1 MEKEKYFAPVSSIQ
15 DRKEEIIELEKICDS
30 KYILSTVFSTR
41 HIVLA
46 SIKEVSEQDSHCF
59 EMTGRHRDDPHEISL
74 RCVETLSCYLKM
86 CHSFHHFLFFLLR
99 KIWFKN
105 SILHIYIY
113 IYVYIFFVSPFLR
126 HGFERRRIPGLNVME
141 SLISNQSSLNCSLE
155 SRKEE
160 T

>member
-74 RCVETLSCYLKM
+74 RCLETLSCYLKM

-105 SILHIYIY
+105 SILHIY

>member
-74 RCVETLSCYLKM
+74 CCLETLSCYLKM

-99 KIWFKN
+99 KI
-105 SILHIYIY
+105 
-113 IYVYIFFVSPFLR
+113 
-126 HGFERRRIPGLNVME
+126 
-141 SLISNQSSLNCSLE
+141 
-155 SRKEE
+155 
-160 T
+160 